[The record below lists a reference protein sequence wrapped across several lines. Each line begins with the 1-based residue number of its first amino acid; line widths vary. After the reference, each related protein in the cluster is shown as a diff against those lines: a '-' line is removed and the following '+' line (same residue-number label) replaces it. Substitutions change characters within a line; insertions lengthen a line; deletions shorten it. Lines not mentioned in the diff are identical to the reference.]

1 VKRFYAFILVGI
13 LFAGCASAR
22 GIRREDPG
30 PQAEVWFAHSL
41 DVMIDEAYV
50 AGSSLYF
57 RYSAIHAETDEL
69 REFFCRARWN
79 KKDFT
84 SRYRGVSARIEFMDG
99 DAWRAELPEGRT
111 AVSFLSSHE
120 WKLIRSAVIHQI
132 VPAEK
137 ESAVLVR
144 SGQFERVFF
153 YDERGELNVTDL
165 QGKPEGVAL
174 TRTFGP
180 EDIEKF
186 SLMVLREYIKRGAG
200 LTDRVLVGLLD
211 AVEFGSPFSYIDL
224 ERGETVILDFRSKE
238 GARHAGNI
246 YEQGVKATE
255 YAVVRSHVF
264 GLAGR
269 PLSYAFRLVNFS
281 KDLVHDALML
291 PAAMLRPSA
300 GRAPEAGSG
309 QPMDLE
315 RFDEYLQRL
324 TKRDPS
330 LGRLEFLVGGERFF
344 PRLIERIQEA
354 RESID
359 IRLFIFDNDDYAVT
373 VADLLKKKSL
383 QGVRVRVLVDSI
395 GQVMGEGSMPPDL
408 PEGFV
413 PPRSMARYLQENSK
427 IEARVRPSAWFQTDH
442 TKTIVIDQDVGFTGG
457 MNIGREYRYDWHD
470 MMMEVRG
477 PVLSELIYDFKQA
490 WAHAGPWGDLGL
502 AFAKKFKRRP
512 NIEGDGVPVRLLYT
526 KVGNPELYR
535 AQLEAIRRAGKYI
548 WINNAYFSDNTL
560 INELIR
566 ARERGVD
573 VRVVLPSS
581 VNHGIMNKNNAV
593 TANLMF
599 KNGIRVYFYP
609 GMSHIKAAVYDGW
622 LCAGSA
628 NFDKLSLRDNLE
640 LNLATSDPETVSRF
654 EQELFHRDF
663 EASLL
668 MTEPIESDISDFVAN
683 IVAQRL

>member
-1 VKRFYAFILVGI
+1 
-13 LFAGCASAR
+13 
-22 GIRREDPG
+22 
-30 PQAEVWFAHSL
+30 
-41 DVMIDEAYV
+41 
-50 AGSSLYF
+50 
-57 RYSAIHAETDEL
+57 
-69 REFFCRARWN
+69 
-79 KKDFT
+79 
-84 SRYRGVSARIEFMDG
+84 
-99 DAWRAELPEGRT
+99 
-111 AVSFLSSHE
+111 
-120 WKLIRSAVIHQI
+120 
-132 VPAEK
+132 
-137 ESAVLVR
+137 
-144 SGQFERVFF
+144 
-153 YDERGELNVTDL
+153 
-165 QGKPEGVAL
+165 
-174 TRTFGP
+174 
-180 EDIEKF
+180 
-186 SLMVLREYIKRGAG
+186 
-200 LTDRVLVGLLD
+200 
-211 AVEFGSPFSYIDL
+211 
-224 ERGETVILDFRSKE
+224 
-238 GARHAGNI
+238 
-246 YEQGVKATE
+246 
-255 YAVVRSHVF
+255 
-264 GLAGR
+264 
-269 PLSYAFRLVNFS
+269 
-281 KDLVHDALML
+281 
-291 PAAMLRPSA
+291 
-300 GRAPEAGSG
+300 
-309 QPMDLE
+309 
-315 RFDEYLQRL
+315 
-324 TKRDPS
+324 
-330 LGRLEFLVGGERFF
+330 
-344 PRLIERIQEA
+344 
-354 RESID
+354 
-359 IRLFIFDNDDYAVT
+359 
-373 VADLLKKKSL
+373 
-383 QGVRVRVLVDSI
+383 
-395 GQVMGEGSMPPDL
+395 
-408 PEGFV
+408 
-413 PPRSMARYLQENSK
+413 
-427 IEARVRPSAWFQTDH
+427 
-442 TKTIVIDQDVGFTGG
+442 
-457 MNIGREYRYDWHD
+457 
-470 MMMEVRG
+470 EVRG